1 MGNDEFGS
9 FDKLFEGKGNAPK
22 ITDAQTWIDVI
33 GRNMHSMD
41 NVGNMC
47 YQVFKIRVG
56 EYNDAKIQNT
66 YLYYNECADMLE
78 KSLRTFEFPIEKD
91 RWSLRAMTFT
101 QEDLVQYANVRS
113 EVAGRI
119 CTIVQL
125 NELTENDFYAILNAD
140 GISPVDRIA
149 AERSTP
155 YHRYKNSDNR

>member
-9 FDKLFEGKGNAPK
+9 FDKLFEGKGNASK

-47 YQVFKIRVG
+47 YQVFKIR
-56 EYNDAKIQNT
+56 
-66 YLYYNECADMLE
+66 
-78 KSLRTFEFPIEKD
+78 
-91 RWSLRAMTFT
+91 AMTFT
-101 QEDLVQYANVRS
+101 QENLVQYANVRS

-149 AERSTP
+149 VEGSTP